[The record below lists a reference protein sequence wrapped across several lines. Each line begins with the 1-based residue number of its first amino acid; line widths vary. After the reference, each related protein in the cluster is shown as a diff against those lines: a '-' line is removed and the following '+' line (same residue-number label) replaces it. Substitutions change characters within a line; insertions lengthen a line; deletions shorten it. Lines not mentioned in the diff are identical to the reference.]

1 MATSGTGHGP
11 RLCGARKRQGE
22 GTCGKPAG
30 WGTDHLGEGPCRLHG
45 GSTRTVSKGAH
56 LRLVE
61 AGARELFGKIA
72 PDIVPVNNPLAAYAQ
87 FAGEVMAW
95 KQLMAS
101 LLEDLKTV
109 GYAADS
115 GEQVRAAVQLYER
128 SMDRTNTVLSSFA
141 RLNIDERL
149 AKLSETQSR
158 AVLRAVEA
166 VITHLGAS
174 PEQANQARAVAARH
188 LRAVS

>member
-1 MATSGTGHGP
+1 MAT
-11 RLCGARKRQGE
+11 LCGAKARSTGQPCQQPVTPG
-22 GTCGKPAG
+22 GTR
-30 WGTDHLGEGPCRLHG
+30 CRFHG
-45 GSTRTVSKGAH
+45 GAAPQAKAKAH

-61 AGARELFGKIA
+61 AEARTLFGKIA
-72 PDIVPVNNPLAAYAQ
+72 PDIAPVDNPLAAYAQ

-109 GYAADS
+109 GYASDS

-128 SMDRTNTVLSSFA
+128 SMDRANTVLSSYA

-149 AKLSETQSR
+149 AKLSETQSK
-158 AVLRAVEA
+158 AVLRAIEA
-166 VITHLGAS
+166 VITHLGAA
-174 PEQANQARAVAARH
+174 PEQANQARTVAARH